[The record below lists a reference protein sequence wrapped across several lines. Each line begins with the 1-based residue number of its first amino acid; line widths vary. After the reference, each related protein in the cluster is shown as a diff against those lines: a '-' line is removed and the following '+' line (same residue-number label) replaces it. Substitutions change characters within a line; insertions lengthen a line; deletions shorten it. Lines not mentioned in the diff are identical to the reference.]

1 MKKIFKIII
10 AIMPMLTISNA
21 FAQVSK
27 FGGLSVFASTG
38 SNTWKV
44 GSTNPA
50 DVDSSNPVVPVGSTV
65 DSVDSAGAPLFL
77 GVEYTYPVN
86 EKFTLGV
93 SVEGNVLGSSSVG
106 GSRRLADG
114 TADRDFTAQVK
125 TGAYQISLVPGMLVG
140 PHSLLYGKVG
150 YYSASTDLVIAGET
164 SSYTSSGMGY
174 GLGLKQILTKNFFVF
189 GEIDTRVGIAKNQ
202 TSPDKLWSFDAKL
215 DGTSFLIGAGYKF

>member
-1 MKKIFKIII
+1 MKKIFKFIF
-10 AIMPMLTISNA
+10 AIMPILTISGA

-27 FGGLSVFASTG
+27 FEGLSVFASTG

-44 GSTNPA
+44 ASTNPA
-50 DVDSSNPVVPVGSTV
+50 NVDPGTGAVDGSTV
-65 DSVDSAGAPLFL
+65 DSVDSSGAPLFL

-93 SVEGNVLGSSSVG
+93 ALESNVLGSSTVG
-106 GSRRLADG
+106 GARRLADG
-114 TADRDFTAQVK
+114 TADVDFTAQVK
-125 TGAYQISLVPGMLVG
+125 TGAYQVSVVPGMLVG
-140 PHSLLYGKVG
+140 PDSLLYAKVG
-150 YYSASTDLVIAGET
+150 YYSASTDLDIAGET

-189 GEIDTRVGIAKNQ
+189 GEIDTRVGISKNQ

-215 DGTSFLIGAGYKF
+215 NGTSVLIGAGYKF

>member
-1 MKKIFKIII
+1 MKKIFKFIFS
-10 AIMPMLTISNA
+10 IMPVLTVSNA
-21 FAQVSK
+21 FAQMSN
-27 FGGLSVFASTG
+27 FEGLSVFASTG

-50 DVDSSNPVVPVGSTV
+50 NVAPANGVADDSTV

-93 SVEGNVLGSSSVG
+93 SVEGNVLGSGSVG

-114 TADRDFTAQVK
+114 TADLDFTAQVK
-125 TGAYQISLVPGMLVG
+125 TGAYQISVVPGMLVG

-150 YYSASTDLVIAGET
+150 YYSASTDLIIAGET

-215 DGTSFLIGAGYKF
+215 DGTSILIGAGYKF

>member
-1 MKKIFKIII
+1 MKNTFKFIFV
-10 AIMPMLTISNA
+10 IMPILTVSNA
-21 FAQVSK
+21 FAQMSN
-27 FGGLSVFASTG
+27 FEGLSVFASTG

-44 GSTNPA
+44 GSANPA
-50 DVDSSNPVVPVGSTV
+50 DVDSSGAVQAGSTV

-93 SVEGNVLGSSSVG
+93 SVEGNVLGSGSVG

-114 TADRDFTAQVK
+114 TADLDFTAQVK
-125 TGAYQISLVPGMLVG
+125 TGAYQISVVPGMLVG

-150 YYSASTDLVIAGET
+150 YYSASTDLIIAGET

-202 TSPDKLWSFDAKL
+202 TSPDKSWSFDAKL
-215 DGTSFLIGAGYKF
+215 DGTSILIGAGYKF

>member
-1 MKKIFKIII
+1 MKKIFKFIF
-10 AIMPMLTISNA
+10 AIMPILTISGA

-27 FGGLSVFASTG
+27 FEGLSVFASTG

-44 GSTNPA
+44 ASTNPA
-50 DVDSSNPVVPVGSTV
+50 DVASSGAVPAGSTV

-114 TADRDFTAQVK
+114 TADLDFTAQVK
-125 TGAYQISLVPGMLVG
+125 TGAYQISVVPGMLVG

-164 SSYTSSGMGY
+164 SSYTSSGIGY